1 MNLFLFV
8 VIYRYMSYPN
18 PGHFLAQTD
27 MSSRNS
33 GHFLAQQTDMSS
45 PNSGHFLAQ
54 NMSSNPLTIEKMED
68 EEEELNEESNMNLTN
83 DITENSNSNE
93 KLKLKD
99 VNSLLKNQDIP
110 DDENDL
116 EDDED
121 DDRVE
126 VCLSNQLK
134 KKIFYRGFA

>member
-1 MNLFLFV
+1 MNCFFV
-8 VIYRYMSYPN
+8 VIYRYMSSPN
-18 PGHFLAQTD
+18 PGHFLAQQTD
-27 MSSRNS
+27 MSYPNP

-54 NMSSNPLTIEKMED
+54 NMSSNPLTIEKME
-68 EEEELNEESNMNLTN
+68 EEELNEESNMNLTNDN

-110 DDENDL
+110 DEDNDL